1 MCVCVRTYVCVC
13 VPAFVRACIFLH
25 VCPQIPYFG
34 PLFDGAIVDHLVL
47 PGLVRATAINASR
60 VKRCIRLF
68 SRAVGDAAIV
78 SAQDPVVLGDFSAPQ
93 PDLALLRWRE
103 DFYEQAHPGPADIL
117 VVIEV
122 ADSSLAHDRDRKL
135 PLYARFAVP
144 EVWLVDIA
152 GRHLDVHRD
161 PEDGAYTT
169 RFRVQHLSCVGIAGL
184 PGLELDLRSLF

>member
-1 MCVCVRTYVCVC
+1 MSSVALQVPERHRISVRE
-13 VPAFVRACIFLH
+13 
-25 VCPQIPYFG
+25 YFRMG
-34 PLFDGAIVDHLVL
+34 ETGVLEPEARIELIDGELFDMPPIGPAH
-47 PGLVRATAINASR
+47 ASR

-93 PDLALLRWRE
+93 PDFALLRWRE